1 MKKIFLLLL
10 FIVPFALAQVDT
22 VKVNGYSTGTSIKSA
37 LDKAT
42 NSMQLSGD
50 QTATGNKTLSGNK
63 AVFGTATNDSVRVT
77 GRLQVNNLG
86 IGSKYNSATGVGFMF
101 NSSSMRQQNFVGSSL
116 INHISNFDLDAT
128 GNDVVWGLTNSGGSG
143 IFSFSLPSYSFGINS
158 LNGSPIFI
166 GVSNFLSLGLWH
178 NQIVTEVDTF
188 KFGSYASGTYVPENG
203 IIKASTLNLVGNVQI
218 NGVPYSSGGSVGN
231 ADSLDNL
238 PASAYVT
245 KSGINGWSSNLY
257 TTSANEMKLGKSY
270 NTKRFNNGAY
280 SDVWNIDYV
289 IPPYNL
295 SASWLFPIEHRTDY
309 FNDTIQT
316 VSGVANLLKIDGT
329 GTPIW
334 KSSNVVIGGNETNIR
349 FGDLPDSVTLD
360 TNSYAFGNEINV
372 GEENKTGGATRFP
385 MPFRMYSGKI
395 NTGTYTYPS
404 FITYYSNLANVSA
417 DVKYHFYGQDN
428 HPSYFGGNVLSDG
441 YFIQNGDTV
450 LTTQSGE
457 QIIGSTATLDSIIA
471 AFWAGTLGGGSSWDS
486 TYAYQRITTLESQVT
501 SLQNTVNNILAAL
514 DTCGCSASTADNTPT
529 APPTS
534 LVAHGGEYET
544 QMRVTWTDPTAS
556 DLDSIRIYR
565 NTSNDST
572 GATWIASVAENIE
585 TYTNTGRT
593 ANTTYWYWAKA
604 LDDSSNLSYFSNSDS
619 GKTLATAVADTGF
632 YMLDAEDGVAMLT
645 ITGAGITASTDR
657 GFGGSSH
664 SYKVAGLG
672 GVLRTY
678 ADFDFPVASQ
688 NQDTIWV
695 TYRIY
700 IPAGTAVA
708 DGGWNY
714 AHLLIGAGDANGDNG
729 EFGLNSATDIDG
741 WQKPFGT
748 LVSTNFSTG
757 AWHKIEVMYIQGT
770 GANARDYCY
779 VDESLVYSTNTGAG
793 TVDTDGFRFG
803 AYNWTMAT
811 GEAIY
816 FDNIIFSTA
825 RLPLD

>member
-1 MKKIFLLLL
+1 MKKFLLLL
-10 FIVPFALAQVDT
+10 TLFSSIIFGQTAETLVGYPDVTALKTRVDSIVTLNNRMLT
-22 VKVNGYSTGTSIKSA
+22 VENGKVSWSDSNGVNGWYKRAYVDAMLGSKQDAIGYTVVPVTRTLAINGTSYDLSA
-37 LDKAT
+37 NRSWTVTADT
-42 NSMQLSGD
+42 SGFY
-50 QTATGNKTLSGNK
+50 ALIYSIASGLGLGLNE
-63 AVFGTATNDSVRVT
+63 T
-77 GRLQVNNLG
+77 QVNNLIYAYLQDSSQTSTHTLAEIDSLLNLAG
-86 IGSKYNSATGVGFMF
+86 TSLQDVAVTFPDANTISLGDNTAIQLDPAT
-101 NSSSMRQQNFVGSSL
+101 L
-116 INHISNFDLDAT
+116 EI
-128 GNDVVWGLTNSGGSG
+128 
-143 IFSFSLPSYSFGINS
+143 
-158 LNGSPIFI
+158 NGS
-166 GVSNFLSLGLWH
+166 
-178 NQIVTEVDTF
+178 NQVT
-188 KFGSYASGTYVPENG
+188 
-203 IIKASTLNLVGNVQI
+203 
-218 NGVPYSSGGSVGN
+218 
-231 ADSLDNL
+231 
-238 PASAYVT
+238 
-245 KSGINGWSSNLY
+245 
-257 TTSANEMKLGKSY
+257 
-270 NTKRFNNGAY
+270 
-280 SDVWNIDYV
+280 
-289 IPPYNL
+289 
-295 SASWLFPIEHRTDY
+295 
-309 FNDTIQT
+309 
-316 VSGVANLLKIDGT
+316 
-329 GTPIW
+329 
-334 KSSNVVIGGNETNIR
+334 VIGG
-349 FGDLPDSVTLD
+349 
-360 TNSYAFGNEINV
+360 
-372 GEENKTGGATRFP
+372 
-385 MPFRMYSGKI
+385 
-395 NTGTYTYPS
+395 
-404 FITYYSNLANVSA
+404 
-417 DVKYHFYGQDN
+417 
-428 HPSYFGGNVLSDG
+428 
-441 YFIQNGDTV
+441 
-450 LTTQSGE
+450 
-457 QIIGSTATLDSIIA
+457 
-471 AFWAGTLGGGSSWDS
+471 AGFDS
-486 TYAYQRITTLESQVT
+486 TYAYQRIVALESAVT
-501 SLQNTVNNILAAL
+501 TLQNTVNNILAAL

-604 LDDSSNLSYFSNSDS
+604 LDDSSNLSSFSNSDS

-678 ADFDFPVASQ
+678 ADFDFPVAHQ

-729 EFGLNSATDIDG
+729 EFGLNSDTDIDG